1 MQDKRFSDS
10 DVLSELER
18 RIVEAGGLRAF
29 ARQAGLSA
37 SFLSMV
43 RLGQSPVSTRVAEAL
58 GFLDDGQRWVS
69 SSEIIRD

>member
-10 DVLSELER
+10 DVLDELER

-37 SFLSMV
+37 AFLSMV
-43 RLGQSPVSTRVAEAL
+43 RLRQSPVSTRVANAL
-58 GFLDDGQRWVS
+58 GFLDDGQRWVRY
-69 SSEIIRD
+69 SETIRD